1 MFNALMC
8 FGGADVR
15 KIARDVNVSESAVV
29 DNRYR
34 LAMEV
39 LDNYYAPRMSQ
50 RYERFKFR
58 QLMFN
63 PNERI
68 DKFVIR
74 LKEQAA
80 QCGFGDQ
87 VEGMIMDQ
95 VVFATQYDDKLRAKY
110 LEADSSL
117 EKMLEIART
126 HESVKS
132 QIQELRGKSTP
143 TTVELNA
150 VGEMANNLKQGK
162 MSCSRCMGNH
172 LASDECCPA
181 KNSRCGKCSRLGH
194 YARCCKVPHF
204 RASGYRSAQRPA
216 PYKNRER
223 KEKFVREVDDVTNAV
238 QIRELFHLEGKRTVS
253 ATVGGVNVRFIIDTG
268 ADEDVLSVED
278 WKTLKRVGF
287 NAFDVRKGSDKV
299 FRAYG
304 SMKSLDVLG
313 EVDARVAVGEK
324 HFDTTLYVIRD
335 GKCSLLSG
343 RTAEALE
350 LIKFLHAVNN
360 EALPCIKGEQI

>member
-110 LEADSSL
+110 
-117 EKMLEIART
+117 I
-126 HESVKS
+126 
-132 QIQELRGKSTP
+132 P
-143 TTVELNA
+143 
-150 VGEMANNLKQGK
+150 
-162 MSCSRCMGNH
+162 
-172 LASDECCPA
+172 
-181 KNSRCGKCSRLGH
+181 
-194 YARCCKVPHF
+194 
-204 RASGYRSAQRPA
+204 RS
-216 PYKNRER
+216 
-223 KEKFVREVDDVTNAV
+223 
-238 QIRELFHLEGKRTVS
+238 
-253 ATVGGVNVRFIIDTG
+253 
-268 ADEDVLSVED
+268 
-278 WKTLKRVGF
+278 
-287 NAFDVRKGSDKV
+287 
-299 FRAYG
+299 
-304 SMKSLDVLG
+304 
-313 EVDARVAVGEK
+313 
-324 HFDTTLYVIRD
+324 
-335 GKCSLLSG
+335 
-343 RTAEALE
+343 
-350 LIKFLHAVNN
+350 
-360 EALPCIKGEQI
+360 